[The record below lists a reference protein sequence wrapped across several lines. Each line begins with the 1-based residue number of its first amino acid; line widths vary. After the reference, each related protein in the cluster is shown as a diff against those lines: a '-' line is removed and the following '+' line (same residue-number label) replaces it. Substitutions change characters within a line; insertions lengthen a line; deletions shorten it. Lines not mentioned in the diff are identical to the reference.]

1 MISEVAPQFNVFL
14 PQNGRICLWC
24 KKPITLGSSSDEYH
38 IVPRQFTES
47 DGYKYTMPKLVICDR
62 CNSSFG
68 KNSEP
73 ALIELMKE
81 RLAFLK
87 LRKNSERFEVDGLTW
102 DINKGKLSIHMDR
115 LLESPTSKIPHPK
128 YTLGSNFLNEK
139 VKKFSLRNRG
149 LIHTAIQKIALEILY
164 CDIASSSGD
173 KYAYTL
179 LLNPNHNFYKLTN
192 LVKEF
197 ISKKTNKLFSNVKVI
212 SSKYGF
218 QGNINSIRL
227 ATHKNGRGE
236 VGECIYIFIC
246 GIQFFVSF
254 LPQGSLSFTDE
265 ETQKLVK
272 DHYEVMIRDAKQ

>member
-1 MISEVAPQFNVFL
+1 MISEVAPQFKVFL
-14 PQNGRICLWC
+14 PNNGRICLWC
-24 KKPITLGSSSDEYH
+24 KRPITLDDSANEYH

-73 ALIELMKE
+73 ALVELMKE

-87 LRKNSERFEVDGLTW
+87 LRKSGEQFKVDGLTW
-102 DINKGKLSIHMDR
+102 DISKGKLSIHMDR
-115 LLESPTSKIPHPK
+115 LLESPTSKIPHPR
-128 YTLGSNFLNEK
+128 YTLGSDFLNKK

-173 KYAYTL
+173 EYAYKL
-179 LLNPNHNFYKLTN
+179 FLSPSHNFYKLTN

-197 ISKKTNKLFSNVKVI
+197 VSKKTDKLFNNVKVI

-218 QGNINSIRL
+218 QGNINSLRL
-227 ATHKNGRGE
+227 ATYKNGRGE
-236 VGECIYIFIC
+236 IGECVYIFLC

-254 LPQGSLSFTDE
+254 LPQGSLSLTDE
-265 ETQKLVK
+265 EIQKLAM
-272 DHYEVMIRDAKQ
+272 DHYESMIMEAKR